1 MNPLKEIEQE
11 VLRQAREWG
20 RVELERRLQAQAD
33 QVALVCPKSGNP
45 LTDTRYRQLRLRT
58 VGGSVCLRVR
68 VGYSA
73 SAGRWVHPAR
83 EAWGLAPYQ
92 QVSPELQA
100 RVCQTAT
107 LTASYEGAVEA
118 ARCWDCEIS
127 DDLIHRHVQQV
138 GARAGAGEPLPAP
151 PSPQQE
157 VFSLVIMMDG
167 WMVRE
172 RGPDWGA
179 SRRRRKA
186 TERIAWREVKSAVIY
201 RLDQA
206 VTTGQGR
213 GLLLEK
219 YVVATPPE
227 TAPVDFGAAVQ
238 AEAMR
243 RGLARAKRVYV
254 VMDGALWLWNLAR
267 DRFAEATLILDFHHA
282 REHLMAVGQ
291 LLHEEDPET
300 VRRWVDPLIDQ
311 LKKGKEQRVVATLE
325 ELLTEPSQRN
335 EAQQATLEREVRYLK
350 GHHDHM
356 HYQRWHRGKIPCGSG
371 AVESLGLQL
380 QRRFRTC
387 GQFWRRPGLS
397 HLLALAVHFRNK
409 DQTHLWN

>member
-1 MNPLKEIEQE
+1 MNPLKETEQE

-33 QVALVCPKSGNP
+33 QVAMVCPQSGHP
-45 LTDTRYRQLRLRT
+45 LTNTRYRPLTLRT
-58 VGGSVCLRVR
+58 VSGSVRLRVPI
-68 VGYSA
+68 GYSA
-73 SAGRWVHPAR
+73 QERRWVHPVR
-83 EAWGLAPYQ
+83 EFWGLAPFQ

-107 LTASYEGAVEA
+107 LTASYEAAVEA

-138 GARAGAGEPLPAP
+138 GARARAGEPLPVP
-151 PSPQQE
+151 PPTPGE
-157 VFSLVIMMDG
+157 EFSLVIMMDG

-172 RGPDWGA
+172 RGLDWGV
-179 SRRRRKA
+179 SRRRKQA
-186 TERIAWREVKSAVIY
+186 TDRIAWHEVKSAVIY
-201 RLDQA
+201 RLEQA
-206 VTTGQGR
+206 VTTGKGR

-227 TAPVDFGAAVQ
+227 TSPVDFGAAVQ
-238 AEAMR
+238 AEALR
-243 RGLARAKRVYV
+243 RGLARARRVYV

-291 LLHEEDPET
+291 LLHEGDP
-300 VRRWVDPLIDQ
+300 RAARAWVDPLVDQ
-311 LKKGKEQRVVATLE
+311 LKNGKEQRVVATLE
-325 ELLTEPSQRN
+325 ELLTGPSRRSA
-335 EAQQATLEREVRYLK
+335 EQQTLLEREVGYFQEHR
-350 GHHDHM
+350 DHL
-356 HYQRWHRGKIPCGSG
+356 HYQRWRRCKAPCGSG

-387 GQFWRRPGLS
+387 GQFWGRSGLS

-409 DQTHLWN
+409 DQNLLWN

>member
-1 MNPLKEIEQE
+1 MNWLKATEQE
-11 VLRQAREWG
+11 VLRQGREWG
-20 RVELERRLQAQAD
+20 RVELERRLQARAD
-33 QVALVCPKSGNP
+33 QVAVVCPQSGHP
-45 LTDTRYRQLRLRT
+45 LTNTRYRPLKLRT
-58 VGGSVCLRVR
+58 VNGTVRLRVR

-73 SAGRWVHPAR
+73 SAGRWVHPVR
-83 EAWGLAPYQ
+83 EAWGLAPHQ

-100 RVCQTAT
+100 RLCQTAT
-107 LTASYEGAVEA
+107 LTTSYEGAAAA

-127 DDLIHRHVQQV
+127 DDLIHRHVQEV
-138 GARAGAGEPLPAP
+138 GARAAAEGPLPAP
-151 PSPQQE
+151 PPTKPE

-179 SRRRRKA
+179 SRRRKKA
-186 TERIAWREVKSAVIY
+186 TDRVAWHEVKSAVIY
-201 RLDQA
+201 RLDQS
-206 VTTGQGR
+206 VTTGKSR
-213 GLLLEK
+213 RVLLKK

-227 TAPVDFGAAVQ
+227 TSPVDFGAAVQ

-254 VMDGALWLWNLAR
+254 VMDGAVWLWSLAQ
-267 DRFAEATLILDFHHA
+267 DRFAEATRILDFHHA

-291 LLHEEDPET
+291 LLHEEDPQA

-311 LKKGKEQRVVATLE
+311 LKQGKEQRVVATLE
-325 ELLTEPSQRN
+325 ELLRKPSQRSK
-335 EAQQATLEREVRYLK
+335 AQQATLEREVRYLK
-350 GHHDHM
+350 GHCDHM
-356 HYQRWHRGKIPCGSG
+356 HYQRWRRRKIPCGSG
-371 AVESLGLQL
+371 AVESLGRQL

-397 HLLALAVHFRNK
+397 HLLALAVRFRNN
-409 DQTHLWN
+409 DQDHLWN